1 MEPILRERFVIHG
14 GSEDLSAIGQS
25 CYTFDIRAGGMLYRG
40 MCDCGSDIEAE
51 IEIKIDAADIPENAD
66 FAKLGPDFSLLE
78 DGKQIDF
85 LIITHQHHD
94 HIGFIARL
102 RVFDQLRIAEGK
114 QPLLAPHFKIWA
126 SPQAKEIISFTLHEG
141 EKNEQHSLFDTAY
154 ILNRLHAFPKPGEYE
169 VMPGLWVFV
178 IEAGHIPG
186 ALSLAIRMENGEI
199 IFISGDK
206 CKHDQPVVK
215 GAPSFMDW
223 PMHWWPT
230 QILGTDLTYGASR
243 TTSFES
249 EVERL
254 IEKVALSHAEG
265 KNIFIAALRIGRA
278 QNVALWL
285 SQALWIGRSGKD
297 RIPLWLDGRI
307 AQFYGILRNN
317 RWSERDAALPRLGE
331 ESGLFPIDGREHRE
345 KLLKESGPHVILATG
360 GMMDNGP
367 IRQYMRRFLAN
378 KNSCFFATSW
388 LSPLS
393 DGYALSQLSKER
405 RELPDKEYFLELDFE
420 DGARECVPFLADFDQ
435 FNVGSH
441 DSPKESLQYI
451 LDLAY
456 LRISRGMS
464 PLRRICLTHGTQ
476 RTMEAIKKQLAP
488 IVDEVLSGE
497 RNTIIYLDE

>member
-25 CYTFDIRAGGMLYRG
+25 CYTFDIRIGGMLYRG

-51 IEIKIDAADIPENAD
+51 NDAAEIPENVD
-66 FAKLGPDFSLLE
+66 FEKLGPDFSLLE
-78 DGKQIDF
+78 DGKQVDF

-102 RVFDQLRIAEGK
+102 RVLDQLRIAEHK
-114 QPLLAPHFKIWA
+114 LPLLAPHFKIWA
-126 SPQAKEIISFTLHEG
+126 SPQAKEILSFTLHED

-154 ILNRLHAFPKPGEYE
+154 VLNRLSVFPKPGEYE
-169 VMPGLWVFV
+169 IMPGLWVFV

-186 ALSLAIRMENGEI
+186 ALSLAIRMENDEI

-215 GAPSFMDW
+215 GAPTFLHW
-223 PMHWWPT
+223 PPQWWPT

-249 EVERL
+249 EVKRL
-254 IEKVALSHAEG
+254 IERVALAHAEG
-265 KNIFIAALRIGRA
+265 KNVFIAALRIGRA

-285 SQALWIGRSGKD
+285 SKALWLGRSGKN

-317 RWSERDAALPRLGE
+317 RWSERNAELPPLGE
-331 ESGLFPIDGREHRE
+331 ESGLFPIEGREHRE
-345 KLLKESGPHVILATG
+345 KLLRGSAPHVILATG

-367 IRQYMRRFLAN
+367 IRQYMRKYLGD

-388 LSPLS
+388 LSPSS
-393 DGYALSQLSKER
+393 DGYALSQLNKER
-405 RELPDKEYFLELDFE
+405 AECPDKEYFLEMDFE
-420 DGARECVPFLADFDQ
+420 DGNRERVPFLADFDQ

-441 DSPKESLQYI
+441 DSPKESFQYI

-456 LRISRGMS
+456 LRVSRGLP
-464 PLRRICLTHGTQ
+464 PLRRICLTHGTE
-476 RTMEAIKKQLAP
+476 RTMDAMAERLAP
-488 IVDEVLSGE
+488 IMDEVLSGE